1 MTNRHA
7 RVLGIIA
14 LICLL
19 GSLLVWAGT
28 VPPNP
33 DQHRYPG
40 NEQIVEDYDAYIGKQ
55 VQVGGTVVQTDPVVL
70 ELTHYRGTRT
80 VTVRDVHQPVQ
91 PGDRV
96 VVFGEAQPND
106 VIDSQGVTVREPWE
120 ASYMY
125 LISFLGGLWV
135 LARLSN
141 GWRLDR
147 DRWTIV
153 PRENRIWTRGDDA

>member
-1 MTNRHA
+1 MTSRHA

-19 GSLLVWAGT
+19 GVLLVWSGT

-40 NEQIVEDYDAYIGKQ
+40 NEQIVENYDAYLGKQ
-55 VQVGGTVVQTDPVVL
+55 VQVGGTVVQIDPVVF
-70 ELTHYRGTRT
+70 ELKHYKRTRT
-80 VTVRDVHQPVQ
+80 VTVRDFPQSVQ

-96 VVFGEAQPND
+96 VVFGTVQPNN
-106 VIDSQGVTVREPWE
+106 VIEGQGSTAREPWE
-120 ASYMY
+120 AIYMY

-135 LARLSN
+135 LARLIN
-141 GWRLDR
+141 GWRLDC
-147 DRWTIV
+147 DRWTIF
-153 PRENRIWTRGDDA
+153 PRENRIWTGHDDA